1 MNLDSHQAQ
10 VSYIIGRDLARN
22 FAQQGLELDVDTLA
36 GALKEGLQGL
46 PSRLTQEEM
55 QAAMQQLQEKMGSA
69 EDDNETDNQDP
80 NSVSNNKAEGEA
92 FLAQNAS
99 KAGITTLPSGL
110 QYEVLTEGAG
120 RKPTLGSSVT
130 THYHGTLIN
139 GTVFDSSYQRGQPA
153 TFPVNGVI
161 AGWTEALQLM
171 GEGSKYRLY
180 IPSDLAYG
188 KRGAGRDIPGD
199 TALIFDVELL
209 KINN

>member
-55 QAAMQQLQEKMGSA
+55 QAAMQQLQAQMGGSD
-69 EDDNETDNQDP
+69 DDNDTQDP
-80 NSVSNNKAEGEA
+80 NPMNDNKTEGEA
-92 FLAQNAS
+92 FLAENS
-99 KAGITTLPSGL
+99 RKPGITTLPSGL
-110 QYEVLTEGAG
+110 QYEVLTEGSG
-120 RKPTLGSSVT
+120 QKPGLGSSVT

-171 GEGSKYRLY
+171 GEGAKYRLY

-209 KINN
+209 KVNN

>member
-36 GALKEGLQGL
+36 EALKEGLQGL
-46 PSRLTQEEM
+46 PSRLTQEQM
-55 QAAMQQLQEKMGSA
+55 QAAMQQLQEQTGDP
-69 EDDNETDNQDP
+69 EDDTNQEP
-80 NSVSNNKAEGEA
+80 NDMSNNKAEGEV
-92 FLAQNAS
+92 FLAQNAQ
-99 KAGITTLPSGL
+99 KAGVTTLPSGL
-110 QYEVLTEGAG
+110 QYEVLTEGSG
-120 RKPTLGSSVT
+120 PKPSLKSSVT

-171 GEGSKYRLY
+171 GEGAKYRLY

-209 KINN
+209 KVNN